1 LRKKEQRRSLPA
13 KIGKERLFFKMMTV
27 QEQIKALSKISQAI
41 TSDLYLED
49 ILRLIVTVTAEVL
62 GSNICS
68 LMLLDEKTKMLVVRA
83 SQSIS
88 EEYNK
93 KPPLKL
99 GEGIAGKVAKENKP
113 LAVKDVT
120 KEKEYKHKDIAKK
133 EGLRSLLCV
142 PLSVKGKVIGVI
154 NCYTAQPH
162 EFSET
167 EIDVLTTIANEA
179 AVAIE
184 NTELMVRSKVIQE
197 ELEMRK
203 RIERAKGILMRDEGL
218 TEEQAYLK
226 IRKYSMDNRKTM
238 REVAEAII
246 LAADMKHL
254 TGAK

>member
-1 LRKKEQRRSLPA
+1 MNTQ
-13 KIGKERLFFKMMTV
+13 FTD
-27 QEQIKALSKISQAI
+27 QIKALSKISKAI
-41 TSDLYLED
+41 TSDFYLED

-62 GSNICS
+62 DSNICS
-68 LMLLDEKTKMLVVRA
+68 LMLIDEKTNELLVR
-83 SQSIS
+83 STQSIS

-93 KPPLKL
+93 KPPLKA
-99 GEGIAGKVAKENKP
+99 GEGIAGKAAHENRAI
-113 LAVKDVT
+113 AVRDVT
-120 KEKEYKHKDIAKK
+120 KEKEYKHKDLAKK
-133 EGLRSLLCV
+133 EGLVSLLCV
-142 PLSVKGKVIGVI
+142 PMSVKGKVIGVI
-154 NCYTAQPH
+154 NCYTSKTH
-162 EFSET
+162 NFTDT
-167 EIDVLTTIANEA
+167 EIEVLTTIANQA

-184 NTELMVRSKVIQE
+184 NTELIVRSKVIQE

>member
-1 LRKKEQRRSLPA
+1 MA
-13 KIGKERLFFKMMTV
+13 NMTFS
-27 QEQIKALSKISQAI
+27 EQIKALSKISKAI

-49 ILRLIVTVTAEVL
+49 ILRLIVTVTAELL

-68 LMLLDEKTKMLVVRA
+68 LMLVEEKTNTLVVRA
-83 SQSIS
+83 TQSIS

-93 KPPLKL
+93 KPALKI
-99 GEGIAGKVAKENKP
+99 GEGISGRVAKDNKP
-113 LAVKDVT
+113 IAVKDVLR
-120 KEKEYKHKDIAKK
+120 EKEYKHKDIAKK

-142 PLSVKGKVIGVI
+142 PLSVRGKVIGVI
-154 NCYTAQPH
+154 NCYTAHPH

-167 EIDVLTTIANEA
+167 ETDVLITIANEA

-184 NTELMVRSKVIQE
+184 NTELMVKSKVIQE

-238 REVAEAII
+238 RDVAEAII
-246 LAADMKHL
+246 LATDMKNL
-254 TGAK
+254 SAAK